1 MRYMAFDYGDKK
13 VGIALSD
20 EGGRMAFPHSVV
32 PNDGEFREKALALV
46 KEQSAEVVLGDS
58 RAHDGSE
65 NKIAS
70 AIKEFG
76 AFLSENG
83 VVVHFEPERFTS
95 VEAERIQ
102 GRTPMTDASAAAL
115 ILDGF
120 LRRKDNTHIA

>member
-1 MRYMAFDYGDKK
+1 MGFDYGDKK

-20 EGGRMAFPHSVV
+20 EGGHMAFPHSVV
-32 PNDGEFREKALALV
+32 PNDADFRAKSLSLV
-46 KEQSAEVVLGDS
+46 KEHGAEVVLGDS

-65 NKIAS
+65 NKIAT

-83 VVVHFEPERFTS
+83 VAVHFEPERFTS
-95 VEAERIQ
+95 LEAERIQ

-120 LRRKDNTHIA
+120 LRRKDNKHIA

>member
-1 MRYMAFDYGDKK
+1 MGFDYGDKK

-32 PNDGEFREKALALV
+32 PNDADFRVKVLALIN
-46 KEQSAEVVLGDS
+46 ENAAEVVLGDS

-65 NKIAS
+65 NKIAG

-76 AFLSENG
+76 AFLEGNG
-83 VVVHFEPERFTS
+83 IVVHFEPERYTS
-95 VEAERIQ
+95 REAERIQ
-102 GRTPMTDASAAAL
+102 GRTDMTDASAAAL

-120 LRRKDNTHIA
+120 LRKQTNSNAN

>member
-1 MRYMAFDYGDKK
+1 MGFDYGDKK

-20 EGGRMAFPHSVV
+20 EGGKMAFPHSVV
-32 PNDGEFREKALALV
+32 ANDGEFRAKALVLI
-46 KEQSAEVVLGDS
+46 KEQGAEVVLGDS

-65 NKIAS
+65 NKIAA

-76 AFLSENG
+76 AFLTENG
-83 VVVHFEPERFTS
+83 IVVHFEPERFTS

-120 LRRKDNTHIA
+120 LRRKDNKPIA